1 MMAMTLHADT
11 TEHALLRYPE
21 VHFFP
26 LDFEIQGAQRTP
38 GHEMFTHVNK
48 PRYPQHVHSIWMRVQ
63 DRSDAA
69 RRDIAVLV
77 EPNRLSARSMVAGTR
92 LEVDFAV
99 HEAVNH

>member
-1 MMAMTLHADT
+1 M
-11 TEHALLRYPE
+11 
-21 VHFFP
+21 
-26 LDFEIQGAQRTP
+26 
-38 GHEMFTHVNK
+38 
-48 PRYPQHVHSIWMRVQ
+48 Q